1 MLRKLLF
8 GAITLVSLSSSAKA
22 IEAKP
27 GYFTREQ
34 LSKMGSTYQVNDNH
48 LILNSVKKS
57 GDSINFLLWRENNL
71 YRINSKCEQFESYK
85 SIWYVESH
93 PAKSVTSPTAEPGEA
108 MYRIVEFICR

>member
-1 MLRKLLF
+1 MLRKLFF
-8 GAITLVSLSSSAKA
+8 GVITLVSLSSSAQA

-27 GYFTREQ
+27 GHSTREQ
-34 LSKMGSTYQVNDNH
+34 LSEMGSTYQVNGNH

-57 GDSINFLLWRENNL
+57 GNNIEFLVWRENNL
-71 YRINSKCEQFESYK
+71 YRVSSKCEQFESYK